1 VASSIG
7 HNQRAISRVV
17 QSASGAQPRM
27 RLGSSVR
34 SQPRS
39 RFVVAT
45 TDSINRAR
53 PESKVFELS
62 PMRARRLRC
71 PVPDTISIHLSR
83 REASGVSFIITASAI
98 GKNLVRKASIFSA
111 RIACAE
117 MHPASD
123 TPERF
128 ILIIINNLSVICCH
142 QRLFDATLYAFVNLG
157 WIVSLR
163 LNPFALNSFDYN
175 SLRLLHLMSVFRVYA
190 SICTNSLDS
199 ASRFDRPKD

>member
-34 SQPRS
+34 GRGLSSRS
-39 RFVVAT
+39 ANRLAT
-45 TDSINRAR
+45 RDEGLDRAR

-71 PVPDTISIHLSR
+71 PMPDTIFIHLSR
-83 REASGVSFIITASAI
+83 RKASGVSFVITASAI
-98 GKNLVRKASIFSA
+98 GKSLVRKASIFSA

-117 MHPASD
+117 MHQ
-123 TPERF
+123 T
-128 ILIIINNLSVICCH
+128 
-142 QRLFDATLYAFVNLG
+142 
-157 WIVSLR
+157 
-163 LNPFALNSFDYN
+163 
-175 SLRLLHLMSVFRVYA
+175 RVRHA
-190 SICTNSLDS
+190 
-199 ASRFDRPKD
+199 